1 MENSPF
7 ETFVVHGRNS
17 RGTTSLLSG
26 QALRTSF
33 NAALPR
39 AAASAVRE
47 RYVKVLTL
55 ADVRVSAAAQNQRA
69 SQRILS
75 RTAHPHS
82 FEDSHVRRRPANCHR
97 VRVVAV
103 EQDHR
108 LKTGHRLEDQPMKR
122 HYAIDHVRAR
132 GLARD
137 PDHAFRD
144 RRCFPG
150 RFRHRGLCR
159 GTRRGL
165 LAPLLGI
172 SPTGEF
178 GLTLSGTLF
187 SWGCATI
194 LLATVN
200 LLRFGTLRR
209 NRRVGAKRPMGP
221 LANTGP
227 GAYPRH

>member
-1 MENSPF
+1 MNVTTLLTMSVLVGWLATLITHS
-7 ETFVVHGRNS
+7 ETDDVS
-17 RGTTSLLSG
+17 
-26 QALRTSF
+26 
-33 NAALPR
+33 
-39 AAASAVRE
+39 
-47 RYVKVLTL
+47 L
-55 ADVRVSAAAQNQRA
+55 ADFAIAVSAAA
-69 SQRILS
+69 
-75 RTAHPHS
+75 
-82 FEDSHVRRRPANCHR
+82 
-97 VRVVAV
+97 
-103 EQDHR
+103 
-108 LKTGHRLEDQPMKR
+108 
-122 HYAIDHVRAR
+122 
-132 GLARD
+132 LA
-137 PDHAFRD
+137 
-144 RRCFPG
+144 G
-150 RFRHRGLCR
+150 
-159 GTRRGL
+159 GL